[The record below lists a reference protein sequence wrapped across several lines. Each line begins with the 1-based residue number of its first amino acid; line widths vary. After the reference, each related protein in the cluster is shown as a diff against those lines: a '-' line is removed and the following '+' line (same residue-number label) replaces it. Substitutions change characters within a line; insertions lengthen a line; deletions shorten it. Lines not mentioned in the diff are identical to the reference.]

1 MICHY
6 WFFNH
11 GFKFQDSVCNGC
23 HDLTML
29 SVNISDIAIIT
40 VKNVDYRCIIHNISK
55 SEAINL
61 LENSVLEDCGYIQK
75 NIVLLFSLFSTVF
88 FTFLFSIYKMAGVM
102 DVYKFLN
109 ISTIPVMKNPEM
121 LKFVPNHLKTK
132 KMCKHAVK
140 KLPYLLTYVPA

>member
-11 GFKFQDSVCNGC
+11 GFNFQDYVGNGC

-55 SEAINL
+55 SEAINA
-61 LENSVLEDCGYIQK
+61 LENSVLEDCGY
-75 NIVLLFSLFSTVF
+75 L
-88 FTFLFSIYKMAGVM
+88 
-102 DVYKFLN
+102 
-109 ISTIPVMKNPEM
+109 
-121 LKFVPNHLKTK
+121 
-132 KMCKHAVK
+132 
-140 KLPYLLTYVPA
+140 